1 MQGTIATKSSMA
13 DDAAAI
19 ATFRPFHILSS
30 YYSSKT
36 HYVERHYTAPR
47 QLLLRYYRSGRW
59 PGIGCDMHEA
69 HLARRVVLHL
79 EGQEEIDGFEQ
90 WRSHF

>member
-19 ATFRPFHILSS
+19 ATFRPLHILSR

-36 HYVERHYTAPR
+36 HYGGTHYTAPKAAPSTVL
-47 QLLLRYYRSGRW
+47 QIW
-59 PGIGCDMHEA
+59 AVPGIGCDMHEA